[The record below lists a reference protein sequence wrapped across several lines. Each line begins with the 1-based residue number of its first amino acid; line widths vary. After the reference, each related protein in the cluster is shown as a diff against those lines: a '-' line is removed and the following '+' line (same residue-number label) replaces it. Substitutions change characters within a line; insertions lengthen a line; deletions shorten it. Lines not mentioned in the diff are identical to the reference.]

1 MLKIKHEQKTNL
13 PIGRFSHFGTIVF
26 TTTHN
31 KFKWFYLVI
40 FLFLVRRNSVISDTC
55 AKVHYE
61 KDARKI
67 QMYFKY
73 AAEILDFCSIHSTV
87 NPYPRQNHSWIK
99 LDMF

>member
-1 MLKIKHEQKTNL
+1 MRKTDISWFL
-13 PIGRFSHFGTIVF
+13 CIITYAQ
-26 TTTHN
+26 N
-31 KFKWFYLVI
+31 KTRTKNELSTNSNNSI
-40 FLFLVRRNSVISDTC
+40 LILFFFQVRWNSVISDTC

-61 KDARKI
+61 KDAQKI
-67 QMYFKY
+67 QIHSKY